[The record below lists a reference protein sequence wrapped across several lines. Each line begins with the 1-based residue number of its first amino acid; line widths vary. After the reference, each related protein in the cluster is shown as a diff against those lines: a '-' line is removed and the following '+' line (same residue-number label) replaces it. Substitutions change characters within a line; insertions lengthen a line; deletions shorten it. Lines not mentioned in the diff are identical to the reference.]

1 MKYYH
6 AFLNAIE
13 KAMAHDHTT
22 SNVELERMG
31 RQLFGTRFRGVF
43 ASDGFPALTSSQPYA
58 IVNTKSAASG
68 GEHWLGVA
76 RVPRTGR
83 LLVYDSYGRTP
94 TSLLR
99 TLPPDSEDTELD
111 AEQKLS
117 HKKTADSEVLRFS
130 SWSTRS
136 AILPRARFNAAHRLS
151 RCSCDISPTE
161 RRPSATRSPTRVS
174 RCLPRALALRPS
186 RSW

>member
-13 KAMAHDHTT
+13 KAMTHDQTT
-22 SNVELERMG
+22 GNVELERMG
-31 RQLFGTRFRGVF
+31 RHLFGTKFRGVF
-43 ASDGFPALTSSQPYA
+43 ASDGFPALSARQPYA

-83 LLVYDSYGRTP
+83 LLVYDSYGRTH

-99 TLPPDSEDTELD
+99 TLPPGSEDAELD
-111 AEQKLS
+111 AEQELS
-117 HKKTADSEVLRFS
+117 EKK
-130 SWSTRS
+130 
-136 AILPRARFNAAHRLS
+136 
-151 RCSCDISPTE
+151 CGQ
-161 RRPSATRSPTRVS
+161 
-174 RCLPRALALRPS
+174 RALAWLVVADRLGYPAA
-186 RSW
+186 RKV